1 MRVFD
6 FNHAILRA
14 PGKSVV
20 GGLRAHS
27 GPSPT
32 FEGVLAEHRGYAT
45 ALADAGVSVAMLPP
59 LEDYPDSVFV
69 EDPALTFSEGAILLR
84 PGAATRIGEA
94 AHLRAALEQR
104 FAMVREIDEGHA
116 DGGDVLVTPKVIL
129 IGLSAR
135 TDRAGADALVRA
147 LAAFGRKARI
157 VLPPEGALHLKTAV
171 SLIDEQTVLT
181 TAAGAD
187 SGIFAGLR
195 HLIVPAGE
203 EAAANALRVNE
214 RLLVG
219 RQFPRTIAM
228 LREEAYDVVP
238 LDTRQIG
245 LIDAGL
251 SCMSLR
257 WAEGSSAL

>member
-6 FNHAILRA
+6 FDHAILRA
-14 PGKSVV
+14 PAASVV
-20 GGLRAHS
+20 DGLRAHS

-32 FEGVLAEHRGYAT
+32 FEGVLAEHRAYAT
-45 ALADAGVSVAMLPP
+45 ALADAGVSVELLPP

-69 EDPALTFSEGAILLR
+69 EDPALTFPEGAILLR
-84 PGAATRIGEA
+84 PGAASRIGEV
-94 AHLRAALEQR
+94 AHLRGALEQR
-104 FAMVREIDEGHA
+104 FAMVREIDDGHA
-116 DGGDVLVTPKVIL
+116 DGGDVLVTQDLVL

-135 TDRAGADALVRA
+135 TDRAGADALTRS
-147 LAAFGRKARI
+147 LAAFGRKARV
-157 VLPPEGALHLKTAV
+157 VLPPEGALHLKTAA

-187 SGIFAGLR
+187 SGLFAGLR
-195 HLIVPAGE
+195 RLIVPTGE
-203 EAAANALRVNE
+203 EAAANALRVND

-219 RQFPRTIAM
+219 SQFPRTIAM
-228 LREEAYDVVP
+228 LRKEAYNLVP

-257 WAEGSSAL
+257 WTEGRSAL